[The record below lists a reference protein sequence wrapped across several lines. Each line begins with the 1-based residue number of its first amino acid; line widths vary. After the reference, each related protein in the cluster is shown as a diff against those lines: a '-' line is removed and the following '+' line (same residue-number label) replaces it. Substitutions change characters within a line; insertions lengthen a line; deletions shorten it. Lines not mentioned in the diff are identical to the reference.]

1 MIPNVLELA
10 KTFIAGALATGN
22 IALDGTVG
30 NGYDTLFMAEQVGT
44 EGRVYGFDIQAEA
57 IERAH
62 AQLEASGAEGQV
74 TLIHANHSLLQSYL
88 PPDTLLH
95 AAMFNLGYLPH
106 GDKSIITQSESTL
119 AALGATFER
128 LVRGG
133 VLTVVIYPGHEGGDD
148 EAQAV
153 LGWAR
158 GLSPEQAKV
167 VWYQP
172 LNARRPAPSLVA
184 IGKRGLREY

>member
-1 MIPNVLELA
+1 MIPNVLELS
-10 KTFIAGALATGN
+10 KSFIAGALSKGG

-30 NGYDTLFMAEQVGT
+30 NGYDTLFMAEQVGA

-57 IERAH
+57 IERTH
-62 AQLEASGAEGQV
+62 AQLEAVGVAEQV
-74 TLIHANHSLLQSYL
+74 TLIHADHALIQEYL
-88 PPDTLLH
+88 PCDILLH

-106 GDKSIITQSESTL
+106 GDKQIITQRKSTL
-119 AALGATFER
+119 VALGATFER

-153 LGWAR
+153 LAWAR
-158 GLSPEQAKV
+158 GLAPEQAKV

-172 LNARRPAPSLVA
+172 LNARRPAPSLIA
-184 IGKRGLREY
+184 IGKRIVKK

>member
-10 KTFIAGALATGN
+10 KTFIAGALSKGN
-22 IALDGTVG
+22 IAFDGTVG
-30 NGYDTLFMAEQVGT
+30 NGYDTLFMAEQVGA

-57 IERAH
+57 IERTH
-62 AQLEASGAEGQV
+62 AQLEAVGVAEQV
-74 TLIHANHSLLQSYL
+74 TLIHTDHALLQAYL

-106 GDKSIITQSESTL
+106 GDKQIITRRESTL
-119 AALGATFER
+119 TALEATFER
-128 LVRGG
+128 LVKGG

-153 LGWAR
+153 LAWAR

-172 LNARRPAPSLVA
+172 LNARRPAPSLIA
-184 IGKRGLREY
+184 IGKRGI